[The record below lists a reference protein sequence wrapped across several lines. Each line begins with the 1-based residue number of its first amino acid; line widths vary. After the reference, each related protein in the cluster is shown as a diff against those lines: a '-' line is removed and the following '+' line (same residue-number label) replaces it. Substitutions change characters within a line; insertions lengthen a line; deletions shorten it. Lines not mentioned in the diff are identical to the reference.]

1 MYLDKAK
8 QQAKGLYPLTG
19 WKPTPCTLEEVE
31 ELERWCGHR
40 FPEAYREFLLWM
52 GRSGGGFL
60 AGSDCFYRHLKD
72 LPAAALEL
80 LAEDQFTGQLP
91 ANIFIF
97 FMHQGYQFNFFY
109 FDDGDDP
116 PVYWYI
122 EEIPTRVAFT
132 QLYAHFSDFILTE
145 IEGHIK
151 GAINYSMRDEVD

>member
-8 QQAKGLYPLTG
+8 QQAEGLYPLTG

-31 ELERWCGHR
+31 ELEQWCGHR
-40 FPEAYREFLLWM
+40 LPEAYREFLLWM

-60 AGSDCFYRHLKD
+60 AGSDYFYRHLKD

-80 LAEDQFTGQLP
+80 LAEDQFAGQLP

-97 FMHQGYQFNFFY
+97 FMHQGFQFNFFY

-122 EEIPTRVAFT
+122 EEIPTGVSFT
-132 QLYAHFSDFILTE
+132 RLYAHFSDFILTE

-151 GAINYSMRDEVD
+151 AAESHRLRREPG